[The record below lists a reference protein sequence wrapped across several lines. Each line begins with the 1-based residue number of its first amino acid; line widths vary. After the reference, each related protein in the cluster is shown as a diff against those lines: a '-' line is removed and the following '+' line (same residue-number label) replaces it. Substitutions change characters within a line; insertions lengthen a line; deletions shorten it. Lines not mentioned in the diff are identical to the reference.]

1 MALEGYKL
9 QVERLTKIANSL
21 QHFTNLCKPDRDA
34 LMKENADLIVSLNG
48 ALFFDKKKK
57 GVDQVM
63 SSMGHSKI
71 TNLII
76 RHVLM
81 KSFLQRTEKQ

>member
-21 QHFTNLCKPDRDA
+21 QHFTNLCKADRDA

-71 TNLII
+71 TILII

-81 KSFLQRTEKQ
+81 KSFS